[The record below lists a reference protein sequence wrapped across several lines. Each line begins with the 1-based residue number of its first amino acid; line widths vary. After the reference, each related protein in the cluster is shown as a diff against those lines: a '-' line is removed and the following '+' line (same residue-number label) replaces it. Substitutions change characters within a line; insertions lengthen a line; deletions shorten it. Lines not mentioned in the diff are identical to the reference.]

1 MESDLQQEGYKL
13 NRNNDLKTTVV
24 DFMTMIRKVPFHVHK
39 NLNKTLEPTWAV
51 VSFSGVINQIHVA
64 YDSYLQNS
72 IKESE
77 RAHRS
82 NTIPI
87 DIVDLGLKS
96 VIPVDLK
103 LFWSLA
109 SNKHQLSFLLEIFP
123 KQIHFWAK

>member
-13 NRNNDLKTTVV
+13 NRNNDLKTAVV
-24 DFMTMIRKVPFHVHK
+24 DFMCMIRKVPFHVHK
-39 NLNKTLEPTWAV
+39 NINKSSEPTWAV
-51 VSFSGVINQIHVA
+51 VSFSGVINQIHAA
-64 YDSYLQNS
+64 YNSYLQNS
-72 IKESE
+72 IQESE

-82 NTIPI
+82 NTIPT